1 MTQVNM
7 LEAKTR
13 LSELVKAVQAGED
26 VIIANRGEPVAR
38 LVPVRKQDKTKSRRK
53 GKAKDI
59 LQWLKDNPLPKHL
72 RRSIEE
78 IDADIAAERDS
89 WD

>member
-13 LSELVKAVQAGED
+13 LSELVKAAQAGEE
-26 VIIANRGEPVAR
+26 VVIANRGEPVAR
-38 LVPVRKQDKTKSRRK
+38 LVPVRKRGQ
-53 GKAKDI
+53 GKVRQPGDAK
-59 LQWLKDNPLPKHL
+59 QVVAWLRANPIPAHA
-72 RRSIEE
+72 RRSMAQ
-78 IDADIAAERDS
+78 IDAGIAAERDS

>member
-13 LSELVKAVQAGED
+13 LSELVKAAQAGEE

-38 LVPVRKQDKTKSRRK
+38 LVPVRKRGKNKARPGEAKTLV
-53 GKAKDI
+53 A
-59 LQWLKDNPLPKHL
+59 WLRANPIPEHL
-72 RRSIEE
+72 RRSDAE